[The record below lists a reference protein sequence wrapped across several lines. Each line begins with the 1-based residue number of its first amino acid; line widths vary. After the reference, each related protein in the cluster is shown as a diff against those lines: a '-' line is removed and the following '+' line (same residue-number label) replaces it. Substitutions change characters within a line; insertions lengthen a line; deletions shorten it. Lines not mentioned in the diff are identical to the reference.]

1 MVQLL
6 LHILCL
12 CTFPCLEVKIR
23 GCVMRPFSCTVA
35 QSETLYCLQESF
47 GSKEGAAL
55 TKQDVSHNQELAV

>member
-1 MVQLL
+1 
-6 LHILCL
+6 
-12 CTFPCLEVKIR
+12 
-23 GCVMRPFSCTVA
+23 MRPFSCTVA